1 MTDKLSHVAGHVTD
15 DSGKPVTQYVV
26 VLQPA
31 EQKDPRITARF
42 IRTARPDTEGRFE
55 LRTVRPGRYVAT
67 AIEAIEE
74 GREFSPEL
82 QKELRRGAREFRLRE
97 GETLNLDL
105 RLTQGL

>member
-1 MTDKLSHVAGHVTD
+1 VAGHVTD

-55 LRTVRPGRYVAT
+55 LRTVRPGRTSRRRSRRLKKAASSRRSSRRSCVA
-67 AIEAIEE
+67 AHASS
-74 GREFSPEL
+74 G
-82 QKELRRGAREFRLRE
+82 
-97 GETLNLDL
+97 
-105 RLTQGL
+105 

>member
-1 MTDKLSHVAGHVTD
+1 MAGHVTD
-15 DSGKPVTQYVV
+15 GSGKPVTQYVV

-42 IRTARPDTEGRFE
+42 VRTARPDTEGRFE

-74 GREFSPEL
+74 GREFSPEF
-82 QKELRRGAREFRLRE
+82 QKELRRGAREFTVRE

-105 RLTQGL
+105 GLTQGL